1 MSGNVYVFNV
11 CSQTLVLSINGM
23 QISAGQIPDWLS
35 NAGNSKYRPNV
46 VAVPRTLNASDGP
59 GKFFNGRNGLMISW
73 LDGAFAALITI
84 DGSGLPLN
92 QDLLLFINRT
102 NWQLVNQFGIQVSSG
117 AVTPL
122 EWLRDVLAG
131 TAP

>member
-11 CSQTLVLSINGM
+11 FSQTLMLNLNGR

-59 GKFFNGRNGLMISW
+59 GKFFNGRNNLMISW
-73 LDGAFAALITI
+73 LDGAFAAMITI
-84 DGSGLPLN
+84 DGSLPPN

-102 NWQLVNQFGIQVSSG
+102 NWELVNQFGDQVSNGS
-117 AVTPL
+117 VTPL
-122 EWLRDVLAG
+122 EWLRDALAD
-131 TAP
+131 TAS